1 MPSEA
6 TDGGALRLGD
16 VVRSNIW
23 ILVATSLLGL
33 ILGFGASTR
42 VEPESTATTPI
53 LLTPLD
59 GNPFDP
65 TNRGSQLV
73 NLESEAQSVRSTDVA
88 ELANEV
94 LESDLTESQL
104 LSSLAVDVPLNTQI
118 LEISYAAS
126 DDEVAKTRS
135 QALPRLI
142 FGTVSSAHRRAST
155 SSPSCSKHRS
165 ARPAT
170 RLDAVSGELSALP
183 EGSARA
189 SVLRQEAD
197 TLAGQVNTLST
208 RHADLA
214 TTPLDPGQVVTPAA
228 VESPGP
234 LTPALLLPLVGLIIG
249 AAGGLLIGLVRT
261 RADRRI
267 RKFHDV
273 LDSGLALL
281 GTIAWTDPSST
292 PNDSPSAQN
301 DDDYRKIRVAVLA
314 LERRRPFTLLVA
326 TASSGSMSPVS
337 VVDLCSS
344 FARAGLDTVV
354 VDRHPATRVRQRSC
368 IRMPMK
374 AWRRCCWARPC

>member
-6 TDGGALRLGD
+6 TDVGALRLGD

-23 ILVATSLLGL
+23 ILVATSLMGL
-33 ILGFGASTR
+33 VLGFGASTR
-42 VEPESTATTPI
+42 VEPQSTATTPI

-135 QALPRLI
+135 QAFAEAYLRY
-142 FGTVSSAHRRAST
+142 RQQRAQ
-155 SSPSCSKHRS
+155 
-165 ARPAT
+165 ARIDQQSELLEAQIGQATT

-183 EGSARA
+183 EGSPRA

-208 RHADLA
+208 RRADLA

-267 RKFHDV
+267 RNPHDV

-326 TASSGSMSPVS
+326 SASLRFDESRQRRGPV
-337 VVDLCSS
+337 LLLRPC
-344 FARAGLDTVV
+344 RAGHRRGGRDIQQHGSVE
-354 VDRHPATRVRQRSC
+354 DPASECR
-368 IRMPMK
+368 
-374 AWRRCCWARPC
+374 